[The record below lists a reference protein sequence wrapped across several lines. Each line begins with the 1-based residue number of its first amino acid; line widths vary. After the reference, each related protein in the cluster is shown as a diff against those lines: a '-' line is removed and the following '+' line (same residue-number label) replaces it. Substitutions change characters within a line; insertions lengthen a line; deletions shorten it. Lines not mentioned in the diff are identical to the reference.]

1 MSNKDFDTA
10 IQSLIDKSVALGAAT
25 ERSRIVTVLEEYM
38 GWDNNNRDVYFRAAI
53 SIINENPELN
63 AISEGVEE

>member
-25 ERSRIVTVLEEYM
+25 ERRRIVTVLEEYM

-53 SIINENPELN
+53 SIINENLELN